1 MNEQEQIVERLN
13 RFYREAKLEI
23 PATPPVWTPP
33 GQRNG
38 RWLQP
43 VLVSVALAVVVLSA
57 GFAIKVARDR
67 AAQVRVA
74 TTPTVSAS
82 PLSTPTATPSAT
94 PSPSPAVNWVTQRFP
109 LGAVST
115 LLLDPSGVFALYA
128 PTPVSGAVDPSKTRI
143 GRVDRS
149 SGAITTGDT
158 FPNATGI
165 ASVTGGVW
173 IAAGPTLAPAPTNT
187 QLLTLVDPA
196 TLKVKRQLPLP
207 GQTGSE
213 TPAGPQLT
221 GSANLLWLGY
231 GNRVYRLDPSTGSTL
246 LSQSLPGMATSISLD
261 PSGQRIYV
269 GIEVPSS
276 STGQDRVVE
285 LDASTGATVASAETG
300 GRSLGG
306 PHVAAASDGVWVSYA
321 TGTMGAAEHRSASNL
336 SALPIAPSQNGSGTT
351 IRGSNGIHVMVGG
364 GAVWLV
370 DIMAQQVTCADPTTG
385 AARATSNQSLVETL
399 VADSAGA
406 YLGDNTGIAAL
417 QPPASC
423 RG

>member
-1 MNEQEQIVERLN
+1 MNEQEKLVERLS
-13 RFYREAKLEI
+13 RFYRDAKLEI

-33 GQRNG
+33 GQRSR

-43 VLVSVALAVVVLSA
+43 VLASVALAVVVLSA

-67 AAQVRVA
+67 AQVRVA
-74 TTPTVSAS
+74 TSPSVSAS
-82 PLSTPTATPSAT
+82 PSPTPTATPSAT

-128 PTPVSGAVDPSKTRI
+128 PTPVSGAADPTKTKI
-143 GRVDRS
+143 ARVDRS
-149 SGAITTGDT
+149 SGAVVTGDT

-165 ASVTGGVW
+165 ASVTAGVW
-173 IAAGPTLAPAPTNT
+173 IAAGPALAPASTT
-187 QLLTLVDPA
+187 QVLTLVDPA
-196 TLKVKRQLPLP
+196 TLKVQRQLPLP
-207 GQTGSE
+207 GQPGSE

-221 GSANLLWLGY
+221 GSADLLWLGY
-231 GNRVYRLDPSTGSTL
+231 GNRVYRLDPNTGSTL

-261 PSGQRIYV
+261 PSAQRIYV

-285 LDASTGATVASAETG
+285 LDASTGASVASAETG

-306 PHVAAASDGVWVSYA
+306 PHVAASTDGVWVSYA
-321 TGTMGAAEHRSASNL
+321 TGTMGAVEHRSIANL
-336 SALPIAPSQNGSGTT
+336 SVLPIAPQPNGSGNT
-351 IRGSNGIHVMVGG
+351 IRGSNGIHVIVGG
-364 GAVWLV
+364 GALWLV
-370 DIMAQQVTCADPTTG
+370 DRMAQQVTCADLTTG
-385 AARATSNQSLVETL
+385 AQRASSQQSLVVTL

-406 YLGDNTGIAAL
+406 YLGDNTGVAAL
-417 QPPASC
+417 QPPATC